1 MTKSWRVS
9 RRAILRGLGAGV
21 ALPLL
26 DIMEPAAAS
35 GAARVSSAS
44 GAPKRL
50 ACIFQPNGV
59 YPQNWDP
66 SGEGINY
73 ALSPILEPLAQV
85 KSDVSVIS
93 NLATG
98 VKGHVQA
105 TSSFLTGTPL
115 ARKASG
121 PTVTRAN
128 MGVSLD
134 QFTARHVGSETK
146 IRSIEL
152 GLDPP
157 RSGGENN
164 LRISFANT
172 VSWAENDTKI
182 EPEINPQAAFDRLFG
197 ETNKTSAELDFE
209 RSLLDRVA
217 EDTRR
222 LQKKASTADRH
233 KLDEYLT
240 AVRDVEK
247 RIQGSMKPRES
258 AWKPLTH
265 PELIRPGDRLPDSRD
280 KHLRMMMDLLVL
292 SLWTDTTRV
301 ATLMMAHGFSRQNFT
316 FIGVNSDHHSISHH
330 KESPDLVADYTKVSR
345 WYVEQFVYLVERMK
359 AIDEGGSSLL
369 DNSIVLYGS
378 GLKNGNGH
386 TTTNLPVL
394 LAGRGQGTLNPGR
407 HVVLPEDTHIANLH
421 LTLANKMD
429 VKADRFA
436 GSTNVITNL

>member
-1 MTKSWRVS
+1 MTRNWRVS
-9 RRAILRGLGAGV
+9 RRTILRGLGASV

-26 DIMEPAAAS
+26 DIMEPVAA
-35 GAARVSSAS
+35 AARVGGSS
-44 GAPKRL
+44 GAPRRL

-59 YPQNWDP
+59 YPKNWDP
-66 SGEGINY
+66 TGEGAGY
-73 ALSPILEPLAQV
+73 ELSPILEPLACV
-85 KSDVSVIS
+85 KSDVSVLS
-93 NLATG
+93 NLSTG

-115 ARKASG
+115 SRRASG
-121 PTVTRAN
+121 PTVTRAD

-134 QFTARHVGSETK
+134 QFTARHIGGETR

-164 LRISFANT
+164 LPISFANT

-197 ETNKTSAELDFE
+197 ESRKTPLELDFE

-217 EDTRR
+217 DDTQR
-222 LQKKASTADRH
+222 LQKKASMADRR

-247 RIQGSMKPRES
+247 RIQESMKPRES
-258 AWKPLTH
+258 AWKPLTE
-265 PELIRPGDRLPDSRD
+265 PELVRPGERLPESRD

-292 SLWTDTTRV
+292 ALWTDTTRV

-330 KESPDLVADYTKVSR
+330 KESPDLVADYTKVSC

-359 AIDEGGSSLL
+359 AIDEGGASLL

-378 GLKNGNGH
+378 GLKDGNGH
-386 TTTNLPVL
+386 TTKNLPVL
-394 LAGRGQGTLNPGR
+394 LAGRGKGALNPGR
-407 HVVLPEDTHIANLH
+407 RVVLPQDTHITSLH
-421 LTLANKMD
+421 LTLAQKMG
-429 VKADRFA
+429 VKADRFNNNT
-436 GSTNVITNL
+436 GIVKNL

>member
-9 RRAILRGLGAGV
+9 RRTVLRGLGASL

-26 DIMEPAAAS
+26 DIMEPTAVS
-35 GAARVSSAS
+35 GVARVGTSSN
-44 GAPKRL
+44 APKRL

-66 SGEGINY
+66 TGEGGNY
-73 ALSPILEPLAQV
+73 ELSPILEPLAGV
-85 KSDVSVIS
+85 KSDVTVLS
-93 NLATG
+93 NLGTG

-121 PTVTRAN
+121 PTVTRAD
-128 MGVSLD
+128 MGISLD
-134 QFTARHVGSETK
+134 QFAAKHVGGETK
-146 IRSIEL
+146 MRSIEL

-164 LRISFANT
+164 LPISFANT
-172 VSWAENDTKI
+172 VSWGENDTKI

-197 ETNKTSAELDFE
+197 ETKKTPAELDFE

-217 EDTRR
+217 EDTKR
-222 LQKKASTADRH
+222 LQKKASTADRR

-247 RIQGSMKPRES
+247 RIQESIKPRES
-258 AWKPLTH
+258 AWKPLTE
-265 PELIRPGDRLPDSRD
+265 PEFVRPGDRLPESRD

-292 SLWTDTTRV
+292 SLWTDTARV

-316 FIGVNSDHHSISHH
+316 FIGVSSDHHSISHH

-345 WYVEQFVYLVERMK
+345 WYVEQFVYLIERMK

-369 DNSIVLYGS
+369 DNSVVLYGS

-407 HVVLPEDTHIANLH
+407 HIVLPEDTHIANLH
-421 LTLANKMD
+421 LTLARKMG
-429 VKADRFA
+429 VKADRFNNSSGA
-436 GSTNVITNL
+436 LTNL